1 MFKKFLPEWLFT
13 FISLLLTFASGRLF
27 LFSRYTDSAL
37 RQQYQTDL
45 GALFSKG
52 FLFDIKSASLMLAV
66 LVLPAIILLAYQKGL
81 AAYYRLHRRFATA
94 MILLAI
100 ALTVGNIFYYSVY
113 NRPFDVFIFGLL
125 DEDTTA
131 VLKTIWSDYP
141 IVSALIG
148 LAITAL
154 PIAFLLTKLHNHVQ
168 NKPVSGSLKT
178 QIAYAF
184 GMVLL
189 LVIGIRASFGTFP
202 LRKSSAQV
210 SPSETLNKLVPNPI
224 TALGWAVAEYR
235 NSNQYNEVS
244 DEDGSRL
251 FSTML
256 GKPVAKP
263 TLDNLQVTTPDNPE
277 AAAKRPNVVLA
288 VMESMSSH
296 LWLQLDDPKMRDLLG
311 ELRPHFAQDW
321 LYKRFVSEGNGT
333 SDTLHRF
340 FIRSPLNNVSQ
351 TSAKNKIFPTN
362 VFKPY
367 LNAGYTVVYLTSGNG
382 GWRDFDTFTKHLGA
396 QEFVDETEL
405 HRRYPEAQ
413 SGTWGVPDEY
423 MFNYATER
431 LQQADKE
438 HKPVFIMMMS
448 ITNHPPYALPNTSK
462 RMQYPLS
469 EAEKAQF
476 SNLGDTKELNEIL
489 NTYHYA
495 NNALGHFITQAKQ
508 TNTIIA
514 ATGDHNMRG
523 IAYPNISDLVLAHAV
538 PFYLY
543 VPENYRQNT
552 VYQPE
557 RIGSHKDIM
566 PTLYELS
573 LPKQTYLR
581 TGCNLTQPENAD
593 NPWCGYGYNAEIA
606 FYSSGVMNLS
616 TKAFYPWE
624 KDGNLLQVSTQSA
637 AVPEAD
643 KIVAQRGQTYGDFLN
658 WLLNRMVT
666 QPENAKK

>member
-27 LFSRYTDSAL
+27 LFSRYTNSAL

-52 FLFDIKSASLMLAV
+52 FLFDIKSASLTLAV

-263 TLDNLQVTTPDNPE
+263 TLDNLQVTTPNNPE

-296 LWLQLDDPKMRDLLG
+296 LWLQLDDPKTRDLLG

-351 TSAKNKIFPTN
+351 TSAKNKTFPTN

-367 LNAGYTVVYLTSGNG
+367 LNAGYTVVYLTAGNG

-405 HRRYPEAQ
+405 RRRYPEAQ

-423 MFNYATER
+423 MFSYATER

-462 RMQYPLS
+462 RVQYPLS

-476 SNLGDTKELNEIL
+476 SSLGDAKELNEIL

-543 VPENYRQNT
+543 APENYRQNT

-624 KDGNLLQVSTQSA
+624 KDGNLLQVSAQSA